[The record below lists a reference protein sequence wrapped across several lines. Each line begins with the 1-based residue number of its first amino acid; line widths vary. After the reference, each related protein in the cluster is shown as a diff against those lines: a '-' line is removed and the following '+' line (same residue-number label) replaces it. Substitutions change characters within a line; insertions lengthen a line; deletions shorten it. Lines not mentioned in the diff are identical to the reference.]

1 MRFDY
6 TKAGSGLTYEIRNIV
21 EIANRLIRYGV
32 EVNWENIGDPVAKG
46 EALPKWFKETVKGVL
61 DSNKAYEYSPTKG
74 VCATREYIAAKN
86 NALGG
91 AQITKED
98 IIFFNGLGD
107 AVSHTYAAMHVD
119 ARVLMPEPT
128 YSTHFMAEVLH
139 ASFPPNTYHLDP
151 TKDWLPDLAEMER
164 KAQQHKSIISILV
177 INPDNPTGY
186 VYPKKML
193 EEVIRVARENE
204 LFVIFDEIYNQVVY
218 DGVETCMLSQV
229 IGDLPGISMKSI
241 SKDVPWPGG
250 RCGWIEIYNA
260 GKDPMFDRF
269 ISAIY
274 RQKMAEV
281 CSGTFP
287 QIALP
292 LIYEHPEYKGYL
304 RERLNHYQKLAMIA
318 VEELSKSKYLDVI
331 APRGAFYLSAVFKE
345 GALNG
350 RQKLPIKIAAIQ
362 DYIESV
368 LSDKDPYDKRFTYY
382 LLASTGIC
390 VVPLT
395 SFFTTINGFR
405 LVLLEK
411 DVDRFAATVRRIA
424 EHVDIYVESALES

>member
-21 EIANRLIRYGV
+21 EVGNRLARFGV

-46 EALPKWFKETVKGVL
+46 EVLPQWFKETVKGVL
-61 DSNKAYEYSPTKG
+61 DNNSAYEYSPTKG
-74 VCATREYIAAKN
+74 VDATREYIATKN

-91 AQITKED
+91 AQITKD
-98 IIFFNGLGD
+98 DVIFFNGLGD

-151 TKDWLPDLAEMER
+151 SNNWLPDLAEMER
-164 KAQQHKSIISILV
+164 KAQHHRSVISILV
-177 INPDNPTGY
+177 INPDNPTGF
-186 VYPKKML
+186 VYPRKML
-193 EEVIRVARENE
+193 EEVVRIAKENE

-218 DGVETCMLSQV
+218 EGTETCMLSQV

-250 RCGWIEIYNA
+250 RCGWIEVYNA

-269 ISAIY
+269 IDAIY

-287 QIALP
+287 QLALP
-292 LIYEHPEYKGYL
+292 LIYEHPGYKAYL
-304 RERLNHYQKLAMIA
+304 SERVKHYEKLAAIA
-318 VEELSKSKYLDVI
+318 FEELNKSKYLS
-331 APRGAFYLSAVFKE
+331 ATMPKGAFYLSAVFKE
-345 GALNG
+345 GVLTNK
-350 RQKLPIKIAAIQ
+350 QTLPIKIAAIQ

-368 LSDKDPYDKRFTYY
+368 LSEKDQLDKRFAYY
-382 LLASTGIC
+382 LLAYSGVC

-405 LVLLEK
+405 LVLLDKNIE
-411 DVDRFAATVRRIA
+411 RFTETVKKIA
-424 EHVDIYVESALES
+424 ESVDIYVESND